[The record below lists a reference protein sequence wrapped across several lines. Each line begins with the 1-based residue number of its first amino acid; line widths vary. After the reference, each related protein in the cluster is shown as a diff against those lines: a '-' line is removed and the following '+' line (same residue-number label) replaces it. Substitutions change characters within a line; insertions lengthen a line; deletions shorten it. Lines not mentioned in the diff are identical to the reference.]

1 MPKST
6 NTKVSLAP
14 GRSSRNCSVRD
25 LASWISKH
33 RPDLNLRD
41 LAPHLESLTL
51 AASDVNGA
59 LNVYGMPQFRELFDM
74 LGEFIGWMKS
84 LPYTVRFNNFTSIRF
99 DEIVWTYQT
108 RDGFVLLQS
117 TGEIPAGSSSE
128 LGSDSCLDIVQYAY
142 SIWVNG
148 EEAYRSDAVTLSV
161 IDNPHAK
168 RWGASAICEDVWDID
183 EA

>member
-1 MPKST
+1 MPKAT
-6 NTKVSLAP
+6 MTKASLLTRRIA
-14 GRSSRNCSVRD
+14 RNCLSRD

-41 LAPHLESLTL
+41 LAPHLKSLTL
-51 AASDVNGA
+51 AATELNGA
-59 LNVYGMPQFRELFDM
+59 LNVYGMRQFPELFDM
-74 LGEFIGWMKS
+74 LGEFIEWMKCV
-84 LPYTVRFNNFTSIRF
+84 PYTVTFNNLTSLRL

-117 TGEIPAGSSSE
+117 TGEIPTGTSCE

-148 EEAYRSDAVTLSV
+148 EEAYRSDTVTLSL
-161 IDNPHAK
+161 IDDPEENLC
-168 RWGASAICEDVWDID
+168 GTDAIRDDVWDIR